1 MTRPLRELG
10 ITLVP
15 IDLIEE
21 WTRCGETADY
31 MARFLA
37 HDFPDRETASVVLA
51 TVINE
56 LVENAAKFSTDK
68 TTPARVVVRQ
78 FGDRVAI
85 EATNIAAAS
94 QASSFG
100 VTVARIVAGDPEALF
115 AERVA
120 HPPDVGGP
128 GVGLIVLRKDYGA
141 SIDLRIEPDA
151 QHAELMC
158 VQVNVSV
165 DNREVEQ
172 R

>member
-1 MTRPLRELG
+1 MRELG
-10 ITLVP
+10 ITFVP

-37 HDFPDRETASVVLA
+37 HDFPDRESASVVLA

-56 LVENAAKFSTDK
+56 LVENAAKFST
-68 TTPARVVVRQ
+68 TNTPRASSCGSSGTVW
-78 FGDRVAI
+78 I